1 MQRAA
6 SVGSD
11 FIKKKRTTGVK
22 GWHPARA
29 EELRE
34 CKKEGEAAHKYAELK
49 ELASHPEMAGK

>member
-1 MQRAA
+1 MLALTLL
-6 SVGSD
+6 
-11 FIKKKRTTGVK
+11 KKKRTTGVK